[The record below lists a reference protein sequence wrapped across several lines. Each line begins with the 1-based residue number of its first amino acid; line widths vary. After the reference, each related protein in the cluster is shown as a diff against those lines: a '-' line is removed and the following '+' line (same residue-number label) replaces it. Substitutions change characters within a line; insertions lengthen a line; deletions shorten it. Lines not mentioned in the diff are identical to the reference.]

1 MTLPL
6 RLGLIGAGRWG
17 RNYIKTLAALEGVR
31 LARLASRNS
40 DSAALVDSGCIIST
54 DWRELIACGDLD
66 GVIIATPP
74 ALHAEMARAAVA
86 AGLPVLVEKP
96 LTLSLAEAQDLRDFV
111 AARAGYAMVGHTHL
125 FHPAYRALKRIAP
138 QYGAVRAI
146 WAEAGNHGPFRPE
159 VPVLWDW
166 GAHDIAMCLDLLG
179 ALPAHSN
186 ARLVERRQLDEGVG
200 EIVELHLDF
209 PGGIPAD
216 IRVGNIL
223 PRQRRFTVQCATAT
237 LVYDDLVS
245 EKLVVIP
252 SGSGHSAVCP
262 IDVAPDL
269 PLSVV
274 VREFATAIA
283 NRSRDLSGLDL
294 GVRVVKEL
302 AACAEGLS

>member
-1 MTLPL
+1 MTLPI

-17 RNYIKTLAALEGVR
+17 RNYIKTIAALEGVR
-31 LARLASRNS
+31 LARLTSRNPES
-40 DSAALVDSGCIIST
+40 VALVDSGCIISA
-54 DWRELIACGDLD
+54 DWRELITCSDLD

-111 AARAGYAMVGHTHL
+111 AARAGYVMVGHTHL
-125 FHPAYRALKRIAP
+125 FHPAYRALKQIAP

-146 WAEAGNHGPFRPE
+146 RAEAGNHGPFRPE

-179 ALPAHSN
+179 TLPAQSN
-186 ARLVERRQLDEGVG
+186 ARVVDRRQLDEGVG
-200 EIVELHLDF
+200 EIVEIRLDF
-209 PGGIPAD
+209 PGEIPAH

-223 PRQRRFTVQCATAT
+223 PRQRRFTVQCDTAT

-245 EKLVVIP
+245 AKLTVIP
-252 SGSGHSAVCP
+252 SGSGHFAACP

-274 VREFATAIA
+274 VREFANAIA
-283 NRSRDLSGLDL
+283 NGSRDLSSLDL
-294 GVRVVKEL
+294 AVRVVKVL
-302 AACAEGLS
+302 ATCDERLA